1 MAKFNQSDVDSV
13 QKKLQAL
20 SNELPEQEQNVL
32 AWVLTRS
39 SPEEL
44 SDEELEDVAGGDSVS
59 VTWSKSLQDMAPME

>member
-59 VTWSKSLQDMAPME
+59 IVWSKSLQDTAPME